1 MSLDPFKQRLR
12 SAAGQFKIELTER
25 QMQTLLNYLLQLQRW
40 NKTYNL
46 TALRD
51 PEQMLIQ
58 HVFDSLSIIPAIN
71 TLASSQDRAGFSIL
85 DVGSGGG
92 LPGIVLA
99 IACSTWNVTC
109 VDAVEKKISFIRQ
122 MSAVL
127 SLPNLKGIHERIEN
141 LDKQN
146 ADVIVSRAFASLY
159 DFVKLTEAHLSAN
172 GKIVAMKAKIPTEE
186 IAELESNT
194 LWRVDHIES
203 LIVPELD
210 ADRCLV
216 YLKRVGDE

>member
-1 MSLDPFKQRLR
+1 MSLDQFTQRLQ
-12 SAAGQFKIELTER
+12 SASKQIGIELTEL
-25 QMQTLLNYLLQLQRW
+25 QQQTLLNYLRQLQRW

-58 HVFDSLSIIPAIN
+58 HLFDSLSIVPAVKEI
-71 TLASSQDRAGFSIL
+71 ASFKKEAGFSIL

-92 LPGIVLA
+92 LPGVVLA
-99 IACSTWNVTC
+99 AICSTWNVTC

-127 SLPNLKGIHERIEN
+127 SLPNLQSVHERIEKLPCLN
-141 LDKQN
+141 VDL
-146 ADVIVSRAFASLY
+146 IISRAFASLY
-159 DFVKLTEAHLSAN
+159 DFVRLSEGHLSLT
-172 GKIVAMKAKIPTEE
+172 GKIIAMKAKKPEGE
-186 IAELESNT
+186 IVELETQTN
-194 LWRVDHIES
+194 WRVDYIEP

-210 ADRCLV
+210 AERCLV
-216 YLKRVGDE
+216 YLKRVGHE